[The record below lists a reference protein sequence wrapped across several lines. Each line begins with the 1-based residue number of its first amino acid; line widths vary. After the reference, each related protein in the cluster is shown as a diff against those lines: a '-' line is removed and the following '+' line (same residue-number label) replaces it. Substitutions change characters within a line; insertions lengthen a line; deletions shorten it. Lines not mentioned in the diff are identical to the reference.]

1 MDRIVC
7 SVKYTEHEEIIK
19 KLIKP
24 PPPKQ
29 KEIAES
35 ASRPRRVRISVTD
48 PDATDS
54 SGDENDDVD
63 FPRRRVKRFV
73 SEIRMEVSSAT
84 NRAAAEVVV
93 LQPKPKLMK
102 AVAAAANGG
111 CRKFRGVRQRP
122 WGKWAAEIRDPAK
135 KTRIW
140 LGTFNTAEEAAMVY
154 DTAAIKIRGPDAQ
167 TNFTVP
173 SPENHVTSVSGY
185 DSGDESRNVV
195 SSPTSVLRF
204 RSSVASG
211 ENSGESRSGSGHESG
226 KEDHAID
233 SKHDIGKPVYPVGPV
248 QDPVRLVDEFQG
260 ETNTVPNYSS
270 DFLPMDIPFLD
281 DFFNFEAQDHALF
294 LDLPPPPSCSG
305 SGNFVDSTMAIS
317 SLDDLLLDNSFAEL
331 DLGEFKDTCQDF
343 GSFEVDGFFQD
354 MPDFASVDPMFVP

>member
-122 WGKWAAEIRDPAK
+122 W
-135 KTRIW
+135 
-140 LGTFNTAEEAAMVY
+140 AAMVY